1 MTRRSTLAVSL
12 ALAGALFYAAVR
24 GVDWARVLDI
34 ITGAQWRFVALGT
47 GLTVCTQVLRSLRW
61 RVLLNAEGSLD
72 VVTVFCANMVGNLSN
87 NFLPARAG
95 EVVRSLLISNRSRL
109 SKTYVLTTALSE
121 RLMDVMALVLASGL
135 ALWSVNPKPQWMA
148 GAFRTMALLGLA
160 GAIGAVALPRIARF
174 WKSSALVERIMS
186 QVVLG
191 LRAFHDWRRF
201 SQFSGLTVALW
212 LSDACATV
220 VGGWALG
227 LHVSFPVAVLLLT
240 GLGFASALP
249 STPGF
254 VGIYQFIYVSILTM
268 FGVSRDGALAFAL
281 VSQVMGYL
289 VTLALG
295 GPAFYLLQR
304 PAEVAPAEGLRSLS

>member
-1 MTRRSTLAVSL
+1 MTRRSAVAVSI
-12 ALAGALFYAAVR
+12 ALAGVLLYAAVR
-24 GVDWARVLDI
+24 GVEWTRVLDI
-34 ITGAQWRFVALGT
+34 IAGAQLKYIAIGT
-47 GLTVCTQVLRSLRW
+47 GFTVCTLVLRSLRW
-61 RVLLNAEGSLD
+61 RVLLNAEASLD
-72 VVTVFCANMVGNLSN
+72 VTTVFCANMVGNLSN

-121 RLMDVMALVLASGL
+121 RLMDVIALVLASGL
-135 ALWSVNPKPQWMA
+135 ALWSVNPKPHWMA
-148 GAFRTMALLGLA
+148 GAFRTMALLALA
-160 GAIGAVALPRIARF
+160 GAIAAIAIPRTARLWKANALAG
-174 WKSSALVERIMS
+174 RIMD
-186 QVVLG
+186 QVLLG
-191 LRAFHDWRRF
+191 LRAFHDRRRF
-201 SQFSGLTVALW
+201 LQFSGLTAAVW

-227 LHVSFPVAVLLLT
+227 LDVSFPVAVLLLT

-249 STPGF
+249 ATPGF

-281 VSQVMGYL
+281 VSQVVGYL

-295 GPAFYLLQR
+295 GPGFYLLQR
-304 PAEVAPAEGLRSLS
+304 SAELPAVGLRSVS